1 MVGRIFIW
9 KLIVD
14 MLCVEIVQGY
24 YCVGDKLLIEVE
36 MLWWFGVNCYMV
48 WYVLIV
54 LFEDGIVMLWCGV
67 GVFVI
72 MD

>member
-1 MVGRIFIW
+1 
-9 KLIVD
+9 
-14 MLCVEIVQGY
+14 
-24 YCVGDKLLIEVE
+24 